1 MLYLSWT
8 IEMIRISLVTER
20 SAVSDNNAG
29 WWQGHPDF
37 TLMQRSV
44 VSALHSA
51 CYHGHTRVVQFLLE
65 NRADINM
72 VAFVGEQSG
81 DSEKREE
88 QTALMWAYER
98 GNSLSSSA
106 PNLTTQINKSGLF
119 LFLWASFFRA
129 MIKVRSSQFYMV
141 INVIKTT
148 HLYQLWWL
156 TCSQGHGNLWKVKG
170 CSWFTAGAFL

>member
-1 MLYLSWT
+1 
-8 IEMIRISLVTER
+8 
-20 SAVSDNNAG
+20 
-29 WWQGHPDF
+29 
-37 TLMQRSV
+37 MQRCVVSSLHSACYHEHTHV

-106 PNLTTQINKSGLF
+106 SNLTTQVNKNGVLFWGLP
-119 LFLWASFFRA
+119 
-129 MIKVRSSQFYMV
+129 
-141 INVIKTT
+141 
-148 HLYQLWWL
+148 
-156 TCSQGHGNLWKVKG
+156 
-170 CSWFTAGAFL
+170 